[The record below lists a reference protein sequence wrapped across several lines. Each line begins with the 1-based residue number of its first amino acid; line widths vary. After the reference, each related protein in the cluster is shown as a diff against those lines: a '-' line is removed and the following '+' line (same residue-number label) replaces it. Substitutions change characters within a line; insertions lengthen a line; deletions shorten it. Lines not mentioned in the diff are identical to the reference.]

1 MQYPIIIEKTE
12 DSSRV
17 AYLVTIPDFYAYT
30 QGRTVE
36 EAKRAAKDLVEMLVY
51 DMQEDGEA
59 LPMPGGVSGPSY
71 ISSDAILTSVVV
83 EFSKYN

>member
-1 MQYPIIIEKTE
+1 MQYPIIIEKTT
-12 DSSRV
+12 DSRV

-30 QGRTVE
+30 QGKTVE
-36 EAKRAAKDLVEMLVY
+36 EAKRAAKDIVEMLVY
-51 DMQEDGEA
+51 DMQKDGEA
-59 LPMPGGVSGPSY
+59 LPMPGSVSGPSY